1 MTEPKLTRAAIVD
14 TAISLADTA
23 GLDALS
29 MRRIADRMGVG
40 AMSLY
45 RHIANKDVLIAA
57 MADEVAGRY
66 PYPAVEGKNWTWRD
80 RVRIAGEIDWELYQR
95 HPWVLLAFA
104 TPRYS
109 FGPSS
114 LACLAWLVDG
124 FRELGVTTHEATEMS
139 FAVWNYI
146 SGATLPHVSSSLVTR
161 KGVDSTEENG
171 LRSLLAGYPVH
182 PTPPAL
188 SELHG
193 TGDQFAQLDL
203 LHLGLTALCDGF
215 ALRAGRTTP
224 AGPASTSTMGQPIP
238 RR

>member
-1 MTEPKLTRAAIVD
+1 MTEPKLTRAAIID
-14 TAISLADTA
+14 TAIALADTD

-57 MADEVAGRY
+57 MADEVAARH
-66 PYPAVEGKNWTWRD
+66 PYPAVEDKNWTWRD

-114 LACLAWLVDG
+114 LECLAWLVEG
-124 FRELGVTTHEATEMS
+124 FRELEVTTQEATAMS

-146 SGATLPHVSSSLVTR
+146 SGATLPHISSALLVR
-161 KGVDSTEENG
+161 KGVDSADDNG
-171 LRSLLAGYPVH
+171 LRALLAGTPVH

-193 TGDQFAQLDL
+193 TGDRFAQLDL
-203 LHLGLTALCDGF
+203 LRLGLSALCDGF
-215 ALRAGRTTP
+215 ALQAGRSPGNPTP
-224 AGPASTSTMGQPIP
+224 PSPP
-238 RR
+238 RESAAE